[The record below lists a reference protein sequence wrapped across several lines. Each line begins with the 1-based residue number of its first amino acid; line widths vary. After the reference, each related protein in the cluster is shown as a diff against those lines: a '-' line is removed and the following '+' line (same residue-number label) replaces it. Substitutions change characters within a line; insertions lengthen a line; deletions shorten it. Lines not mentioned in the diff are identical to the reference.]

1 MLGVFVFM
9 GTGIAFVVGTAILVC
24 ALIVRQHDLAE
35 KIGKGL
41 LLWLG
46 VCFALLLVLRK
57 PGGGGL
63 GLAMTTGMGLFAGTL
78 TAADAWIASRR
89 GLARRVVLGM
99 GAWLGAYAAAL
110 LIVSLSSRE
119 RTLGLNEA
127 KAFCGFYL
135 DCHLH
140 ASVVNV
146 QRTKALGHPS
156 DQRAAQGVYCVV
168 TVRISS
174 DARRAT
180 LKPHYLTATVVDGPG
195 NVYERSSEGEK
206 ALDRAI
212 PFEQSVGPGGSYTK
226 DIVFDLPS
234 NVQNP
239 RLLVTE
245 GPWVERLV
253 ELFLI
258 GDEDSL
264 FHKKMWFQL
273 EPQS

>member
-1 MLGVFVFM
+1 MLKALVFV
-9 GTGIAFVVGTAILVC
+9 GTGIAFGVGTVAILYG
-24 ALIVRQHDLAE
+24 LIVRRYDLAE
-35 KIGKGL
+35 KVGKGL

-46 VCFALLLVLRK
+46 VCFALLLILRK

-89 GLARRVVLGM
+89 GLARRVALGM
-99 GAWLGAYAAAL
+99 GAWLGVYAAAL

-119 RTLGLNEA
+119 QTLGLNEA

-146 QRTKALGHPS
+146 QKVKSLGALP
-156 DQRAAQGVYCVV
+156 DQRVAQGVYYVV

-180 LKPHYLTATVVDGPG
+180 LKPHRLAATVVDSLG

-206 ALDRAI
+206 ALDRTI
-212 PFEQSVGPGGSYTK
+212 PFEQPVGPGGFYTK

-234 NVQNP
+234 NVQTP
-239 RLLVTE
+239 RLLITE
-245 GPWVERLV
+245 GPWVGRLV
-253 ELFLI
+253 ERFLI

-264 FHKKMWFQL
+264 FHKKTTFQL
-273 EPQS
+273 T